1 MIQNFTIIR
10 NPDDCPY
17 ASVGMNDMR
26 NKTRKWV
33 TFIWKAMKSLHAQI
47 MHTLETKVKLSNL
60 IILFMIVVVLFVKSV
75 FYLVPTGKLFGA
87 EHVHHSLH
95 SALDY
100 KQQGSL
106 VSESC
111 QLVK

>member
-87 EHVHHSLH
+87 EHVHH
-95 SALDY
+95 
-100 KQQGSL
+100 
-106 VSESC
+106 
-111 QLVK
+111 